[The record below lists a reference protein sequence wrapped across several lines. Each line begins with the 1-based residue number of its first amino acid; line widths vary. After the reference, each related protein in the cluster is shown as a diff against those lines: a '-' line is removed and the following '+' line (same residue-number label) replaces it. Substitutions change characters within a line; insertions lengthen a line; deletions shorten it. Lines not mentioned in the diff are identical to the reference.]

1 MHAWIIVIE
10 EINVG
15 KLKKM
20 EITFMEKKNKADKM
34 SFYSS
39 LITTAAMGEE
49 SEPFGLEIKKKKRE
63 HRCYKEYLVFIYRK

>member
-20 EITFMEKKNKADKM
+20 EITFMVKKNKADKM

-49 SEPFGLEIKKKKRE
+49 SEPFGLEMKKN
-63 HRCYKEYLVFIYRK
+63 

>member
-1 MHAWIIVIE
+1 MV
-10 EINVG
+10 
-15 KLKKM
+15 KKD
-20 EITFMEKKNKADKM
+20 KADKM